1 MATTTPTTKKK
12 KKNPIVLTAPVP
24 NVGGGAV
31 DDLDSYVHANS
42 LQSHFTAKERVDGF
56 LVAGKLY
63 TLGLSAVSMY
73 PNVEAQTDVTSSRPL
88 VLGVRPVLIPP
99 LVYQKPSVFGKS
111 DQFMFLERLDQS
123 HHPNQYEAWAIVYMF
138 LGPDGKIYKLNA
150 NQVLNFFW

>member
-73 PNVEAQTDVTSSRPL
+73 PNVEAQPLLPLHSHLYLVDSRSCRSRRSSTKSHPSLGSLTSLCFLKGLIKATTQTNTRPGPLFICFL
-88 VLGVRPVLIPP
+88 VLT
-99 LVYQKPSVFGKS
+99 
-111 DQFMFLERLDQS
+111 ERYTS
-123 HHPNQYEAWAIVYMF
+123 
-138 LGPDGKIYKLNA
+138 
-150 NQVLNFFW
+150 